1 MKPKGTW
8 IQMREWRRNR
18 NSGEGTGIAM
28 KKEPTWTKRKKK
40 NSKKTGIG
48 EEGGER
54 KGERE
59 GAIAKGPGKRRA
71 SSLHGDVTMARR

>member
-1 MKPKGTW
+1 
-8 IQMREWRRNR
+8 
-18 NSGEGTGIAM
+18 M

-71 SSLHGDVTMARR
+71 SSLHGDVTMAPR